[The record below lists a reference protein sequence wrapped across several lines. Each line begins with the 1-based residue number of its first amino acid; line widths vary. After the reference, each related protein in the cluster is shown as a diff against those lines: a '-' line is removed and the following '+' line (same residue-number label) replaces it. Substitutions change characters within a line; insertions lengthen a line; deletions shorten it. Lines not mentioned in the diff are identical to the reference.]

1 MNNIADI
8 DELVPL
14 EDIDVS
20 LFPDAKCIDLL
31 DHWYGRMR
39 EIHKAYPD
47 RSQLP
52 VEAQCE
58 LRHICRVQNRLYREL
73 QYRDNRLN

>member
-1 MNNIADI
+1 MNNTDAI
-8 DELVPL
+8 DELVLL
-14 EDIDVS
+14 EEIDVS
-20 LFPDAKCIDLL
+20 LFTDAKCIDML

-52 VEAQCE
+52 VEAHAE
-58 LRHICRVQNRLYREL
+58 LKYICRVQNRLYREL
-73 QYRDNRLN
+73 QYRDNRCN